1 MRHYKQGYFKPNNP
15 QKYRGDPT
23 NITYRSGWEK
33 LVMISLDN
41 NPAILEWSSEEI
53 VIPYISPLDGKPH
66 RYFPDFYAKAKT
78 KDGGIQHQI
87 LEIKPKK
94 ETLEPKKKKKI
105 TEAYVY
111 EVTTWGKNQAKWA
124 AAEEYCRK
132 KGWTFRILTEEHL
145 GLKAK

>member
-1 MRHYKQGYFKPNNP
+1 MRQYKQGYFKPVNP

-41 NPAILEWSSEEI
+41 NPSILEWSSEEI
-53 VIPYISPLDGKPH
+53 VIPYTSPLDGRTH
-66 RYFPDFYAKAKT
+66 RYFPDFYVLAKT

-87 LEIKPKK
+87 IEVKHKK
-94 ETLEPKKKKKI
+94 ETMEPKKKKKI
-105 TEAYVY
+105 TESYVY
-111 EVTTWGKNQAKWA
+111 EVTTWGKNQAKWK